1 MKDCFIIYTELERIN
16 REFDSLAEAIDWGEH
31 NIPGYM
37 DWEVR
42 DWFGERWYTTVEDNE
57 DEND

>member
-42 DWFGERWYTTVEDNE
+42 DWFGERWYTTVED
-57 DEND
+57 END